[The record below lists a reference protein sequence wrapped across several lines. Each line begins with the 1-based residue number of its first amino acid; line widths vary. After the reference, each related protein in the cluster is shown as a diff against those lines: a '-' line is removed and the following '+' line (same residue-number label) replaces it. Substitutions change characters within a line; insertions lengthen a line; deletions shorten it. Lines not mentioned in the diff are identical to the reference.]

1 MIADSLLAYE
11 HIDSACSTCAIRKTS
26 RAFVRMEC
34 LCKAKRSYQPIDVQM
49 ATKDYTCTT
58 SYRGHEVTVLQ
69 VPREKTEDSDNTG
82 WAVWECSNICLR
94 YLVSDENAAKVL
106 GLTHRGRDEA
116 PPPPRFEAL
125 RVMDLSAGAG
135 LLTIAFAK
143 AGAETSATDIPA
155 QLPQLVDNVRRA
167 GLTVVGADGGGSA
180 SSAPTRDVLAPA
192 EPVPAV
198 PCTGTKPVVVAPL
211 FWGESLEALQTLL
224 RQAASKP
231 AAACGAEAGATGG
244 RPPLQAFQ
252 IGYDCDIAFIA
263 VRDGRTVELKQTLT
277 ELLRRRVCRAIL
289 FGYEER
295 LFREEEAMMRD
306 LGLGYEPPTPAATAP
321 DVEATVDG
329 TDGAAEQRAIA
340 ISGIEAA
347 AASHTEANAP
357 APPLIVEELKG
368 SAVDLEFED
377 SLAKQGAGGHADT
390 DLFNPYLF
398 WTPPPVR
405 LFILRLRE

>member
-1 MIADSLLAYE
+1 
-11 HIDSACSTCAIRKTS
+11 
-26 RAFVRMEC
+26 
-34 LCKAKRSYQPIDVQM
+34 M

-58 SYRGHEVTVLQ
+58 SFRGHEVTVLQ

-94 YLVSDENAAKVL
+94 YLASDENAAKVL
-106 GLTHRGRDEA
+106 GLTHQGRDKA
-116 PPPPRFEAL
+116 PPPPRFDAL

-167 GLTVVGADGGGSA
+167 GLTVVGTDAGSR
-180 SSAPTRDVLAPA
+180 SSAATCDVAAPT
-192 EPVPAV
+192 EPVAAV
-198 PCTGTKPVVVAPL
+198 SRAVSKPVVVAPL

-231 AAACGAEAGATGG
+231 ATAGGAEASGDGG
-244 RPPLQAFQ
+244 QPPLLPFQ
-252 IGYDCDIAFIA
+252 VGYDCDIVVASDIAFIA

-277 ELLRRRVCRAIL
+277 ELLHRRVCRAIL

-306 LGLGYEPPTPAATAP
+306 LGLGYEPPVPAAAAA
-321 DVEATVDG
+321 DAGATVDG
-329 TDGAAEQRAIA
+329 TGDAADL
-340 ISGIEAA
+340 STA
-347 AASHTEANAP
+347 AASGPESASAAAVSHAEAVAP
-357 APPLIVEELKG
+357 ASLLVVEELKG

>member
-1 MIADSLLAYE
+1 
-11 HIDSACSTCAIRKTS
+11 
-26 RAFVRMEC
+26 
-34 LCKAKRSYQPIDVQM
+34 M
-49 ATKDYTCTT
+49 ATKDYSCTT
-58 SYRGHEVTVLQ
+58 SFRGHEVTVLQ

-94 YLVSDENAAKVL
+94 YLASDENAAKVL
-106 GLTHRGRDEA
+106 GLTRQGRDEA
-116 PPPPRFEAL
+116 PPPPRFDAL

-167 GLTVVGADGGGSA
+167 GLSVVGTDVGST
-180 SSAPTRDVLAPA
+180 SSAATCDVVAPT
-192 EPVPAV
+192 EPVAAV
-198 PCTGTKPVVVAPL
+198 PRANIKPVVIAPL

-224 RQAASKP
+224 RQAASEP
-231 AAACGAEAGATGG
+231 SATGGEEASAAGG
-244 RPPLQAFQ
+244 RPPLLPFQ
-252 IGYDCDIAFIA
+252 VGYDCDIVVASDIAFIA
-263 VRDGRTVELKQTLT
+263 VRDGRTAELKGTLT
-277 ELLRRRVCRAIL
+277 ELLRRRVCRAVL

-306 LGLGYEPPTPAATAP
+306 LGLGYEPPMPAPAAAGAEATADGTGNAADVSSTAP
-321 DVEATVDG
+321 S
-329 TDGAAEQRAIA
+329 GAG
-340 ISGIEAA
+340 SAA
-347 AASHTEANAP
+347 AAAVAHAEAGAP
-357 APPLIVEELKG
+357 MPPLVVEELKG